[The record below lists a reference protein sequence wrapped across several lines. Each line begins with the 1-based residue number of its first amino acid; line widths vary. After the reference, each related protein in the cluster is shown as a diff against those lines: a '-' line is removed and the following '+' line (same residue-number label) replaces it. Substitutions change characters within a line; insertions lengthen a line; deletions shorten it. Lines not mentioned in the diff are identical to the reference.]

1 MKQRP
6 IVLLLVVGWLHGC
19 VTCPPGVAVEARD
32 LGVTLDLL
40 DVAAQGGDG
49 FALMVGE
56 GGRVVRRSGGETD
69 VFEFDPGVSLR
80 GVAVDGS
87 DAWVVGDDGFVAVSD
102 DRAQTWQV
110 LDTGTQADLRAVAP
124 VDAGVAVVG
133 DGLILI
139 LQDGAWTVPPTPASG
154 WGELLEVVQSHPPNG
169 TGRVFAVGR
178 GGVVWSA
185 QDVAGEWSLEDVGVT
200 ADLVAVRESHG
211 KIIAVGERGTA
222 LRRDPSGTWARLNTG
237 VKADF
242 VDYGLYALT
251 ANGYL
256 GAVRQTRQVRR
267 RETTQWGPDG
277 RRWRLRLGDRV
288 RGFLRLV
295 ANSAHETSSRPM
307 L

>member
-1 MKQRP
+1 VKQRP

-19 VTCPPGVAVEARD
+19 ATCPPDVAVETRD
-32 LGVTLDLL
+32 YGVNFDLL

-69 VFEFDPGVSLR
+69 VFAFEPGVSLC

-87 DAWVVGDDGFVAVSD
+87 SAWVVGDDGFVAFTD
-102 DRAQTWQV
+102 DGAQTWQV
-110 LDTGTQADLRAVAP
+110 LDSGTQADLRAVAP
-124 VDAGVAVVG
+124 IDAGVAVVG
-133 DGLILI
+133 DGVVLI
-139 LQDGAWTVPPTPASG
+139 LQDGAWTVPPTPPSG

-200 ADLVAVRESHG
+200 ADLVAAGDFDGE
-211 KIIAVGERGTA
+211 IIAVGERGTA
-222 LRRDPSGTWARLNTG
+222 LRRDESGTWARLNTG

-242 VDYGLYALT
+242 VDLGFYALT
-251 ANGYL
+251 ENGYL
-256 GAVRQTRQVRR
+256 GGFMSSGRFKASVRSVGAKRHSGLLLV
-267 RETTQWGPDG
+267 GDG
-277 RRWRLRLGDRV
+277 
-288 RGFLRLV
+288 GFV
-295 ANSAHETSSRPM
+295 SAIVFGGVCE
-307 L
+307 